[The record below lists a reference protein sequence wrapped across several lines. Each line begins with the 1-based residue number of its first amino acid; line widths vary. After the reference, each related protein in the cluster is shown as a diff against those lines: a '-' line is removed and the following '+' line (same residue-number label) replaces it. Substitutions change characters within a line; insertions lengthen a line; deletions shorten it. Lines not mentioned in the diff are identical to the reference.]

1 MTFALSAASR
11 RFGAGGKHALGCF
24 AAVLAAITLAM
35 SLPTYA
41 AIGVVEAVVKVAWR
55 TFIKHPSVLADDE
68 ILVLASRAR
77 QAGGTAIIGRELGR
91 RRLPAI
97 VLDDAYMRIVVSQE
111 RLGRSEAESLM
122 LSLRETPGLRST
134 LSKIAGANGAKTAG
148 HLNELRIAGAGAANG
163 FAVRGIGVPFNDKLK
178 RAPTDID
185 LLMGLRGRTL
195 AVEAKDYRPDTPIP
209 LDVFRADMDSLVQ
222 YRKVYPADRV
232 IPVFTVTNKP
242 NDAAVARLL
251 EQAAQQRGVELVYG
265 NPEEQ
270 VYLMRVLVD
279 VYTAQK
285 S

>member
-1 MTFALSAASR
+1 MVDAKQVWRCL
-11 RFGAGGKHALGCF
+11 
-24 AAVLAAITLAM
+24 AAVLATIAFATPLPVDAAVGFARTAAM
-35 SLPTYA
+35 
-41 AIGVVEAVVKVAWR
+41 VAWR
-55 TFIKHPSVLADDE
+55 ALIKHPSTLPDDE

-195 AVEAKDYRPDTPIP
+195 AVEAKDYLPDTPIP

-222 YRKVYPADRV
+222 YRKFYPVDRV

-279 VYTAQK
+279 VYRAQK
-285 S
+285 P